1 MFHLTTTNMKY
12 FILDANKHNS
22 LDFTNSPNKKESVV
36 WNLDN
41 TKFIVKFEEG
51 TIPQE
56 LTNGLTNEEV
66 LDIIRNQDNGWYEPE
81 LI

>member
-1 MFHLTTTNMKY
+1 MKY

-22 LDFTNSPNKKESVV
+22 FDFTNSPNQKESVV
-36 WNLDN
+36 WNLDK

-51 TIPQE
+51 KIPQE

-66 LDIIRNQDNGWYEPE
+66 LDIIRNPDHGWIDLEQ
-81 LI
+81 I